1 MNERKKILYAV
12 LVCVL
17 IALIASAIGIY
28 LLYTVAIERDGEE
41 LAAVAQ
47 TQARLIEAVARYD
60 SRHTGRGTPRG
71 EVPQVT
77 LDQIRDS
84 FRQYEGIGN
93 TGEFLLGRRVGKDM
107 VYVTWQRKNETA
119 HPKIVPHD
127 ASTPMRRALSG
138 QSGTTIARDYRGVEV
153 LAAYEAIREFNLG
166 VVAKIDLAEVR
177 APYQKAAA
185 IATALAVLM
194 VLLCVFLILRVSS
207 PIIRRLQA
215 SESRVRAIVDSAAD
229 AIITIDDKGM
239 VESFNAAAERIFGYT
254 PEEVVGQNVNM
265 LMPEPYH
272 SEHDSYLESYH
283 ATGQPKVIGKG
294 CSVTA
299 RRKGGAVFHVDL
311 IINEMR
317 LDGVRKFVGIVRDT
331 TERVKAQEAL
341 RESESRYR
349 HIVEGAQEGIWQIDA
364 DSRTTFVNRKMADML
379 GYSVAEM
386 QGQPI
391 FAFMDEET
399 KAIAAHNV
407 ERRRQGI
414 AEEHEFKFR
423 RKDGSEI
430 WALLNTNPAFDEQG
444 RYAGAFAMVADIT
457 ERKRTE
463 RALRESEARLKEA
476 QRIAQVGNWNL
487 DLVNNELRWSD
498 EIYRIFE
505 IDPSKFGAS
514 YEAFLNAIHPE
525 DREFVNRAYTDS
537 VKDKTPYTS
546 VHRLLMK
553 DGRVKHVQERCET
566 FYDPDGRP
574 LLSVGTVQ
582 DVTERMQA
590 EAEMQKL
597 SRALEQTADA
607 VSITDR
613 NGIIEYINPAF
624 EATTGYR
631 KDEVLGR
638 KPSMLK
644 SGKQGSDFYKMLWMT
659 ILAGKIFSEVFVNR
673 RKDGSLY
680 YEEKTITPLKDAQG
694 NITHFVATGKDISER
709 MQAQERLQFMAQHDV
724 LTELPNR
731 ALFLD
736 RLKQALARARMHRRL
751 VAVLFLD
758 LDRFKNIN
766 DTLGHQIGD
775 LLLQEISHRFLK
787 AVRDGDTVARLS
799 GDEFAFLLEDV
810 PTDEDIS
817 FIAEKILDSLKP
829 VFLIDGHD
837 LFVSASIG
845 ISLYPN
851 DGEET
856 GTLLRNADVAMYRAK
871 DMGKNNYQF
880 YSAEMSVKAFERLSL
895 ESSLRRALER
905 EEFLLYYQPQVDV
918 QTGKILGVEAL
929 LRWQHPDLGL
939 VPPNDFIA
947 LLEENGLIV
956 PVGEWVMRKACA
968 QVRDWHKAGWDH
980 LSVAVNLSARQ
991 FNAPGLVEMVE
1002 RTTSELGFQRDR
1014 LELEITESVIMRHAQ
1029 VTIDALETLSRMGVQ
1044 LAVDDFGTGYS
1055 SLSYLRRFPIDTLK
1069 IDGSFIRD
1077 IPHDPDDSA
1086 ITTAIIV
1093 MAQSLKLK
1101 VVAEGVETEEQLR
1114 YLREHGCHAMQGY
1127 LFSKPLPAAELTL
1140 LLNDQKTRA

>member
-1 MNERKKILYAV
+1 VNDRKKILYAI
-12 LVCVL
+12 LVCAL
-17 IALIASAIGIY
+17 TALIACATGIY
-28 LLYTVAIERDGEE
+28 LMYTAALGDTANH
-41 LAAVAQ
+41 LATLTKTQ
-47 TQARLIEAVARYD
+47 TRLIEAVARYD
-60 SRHTGRGTPRG
+60 ARHAGRGTPAG

-77 LDQIRDS
+77 LGQVLDS
-84 FRQYEGIGN
+84 FSQYEGIGE
-93 TGEFLLGRRVGKDM
+93 TGEFLLGRIEGGSIVLLA
-107 VYVTWQRKNETA
+107 YQRQGAAA
-119 HPKIVPHD
+119 HPKAVPFHG
-127 ASTPMRRALSG
+127 AAAEPMRRALSH
-138 QSGTTIARDYRGVEV
+138 QSGTMIGFDYRGMQV
-153 LAAYEAIREFNLG
+153 LAAYESAKDLNFG
-166 VVAKIDLAEVR
+166 VVAKVDLSEIR
-177 APYQKAAA
+177 APFLRAAA
-185 IATALAVLM
+185 VAGILAIFV
-194 VLLCVFLILRVSS
+194 VLLCTALVLRAAN

-229 AIITIDDKGM
+229 AIITIDSKGM
-239 VESFNAAAERIFGYT
+239 VESFNVAAERIFGYT
-254 PEEVVGQNVNM
+254 PEEVIGRNVNK

-272 SEHDSYLESYH
+272 SEHDTYLRNYLH
-283 ATGQPKVIGKG
+283 TGQPKVIGKG
-294 CSVTA
+294 CSATA
-299 RRKGGAVFHVDL
+299 RRKDGSVFHIDL
-311 IINEMR
+311 IISEMHA
-317 LDGVRKFVGIVRDT
+317 DGVRKFVGMVRDT
-331 TERVKAQEAL
+331 TERVKGQEAL
-341 RESESRYR
+341 RESESKYR
-349 HIVEGAQEGIWQIDA
+349 HIVETSQEGIWQIDA
-364 DSRTTFVNRKMADML
+364 DNRTTFVNQKMADML

-386 QGQPI
+386 QGQPL
-391 FAFMDEET
+391 FAFMDEEA

-407 ERRRQGI
+407 ERRRQGV
-414 AEEHEFKFR
+414 AEEHEFRFR
-423 RKDGSEI
+423 RKDGSEM
-430 WALLNTNPAFDEQG
+430 WVLLNTNPAFDEQG
-444 RYAGAFAMVADIT
+444 RYTGAFAMVADIT
-457 ERKRTE
+457 ERKRAE
-463 RALRESEARLKEA
+463 QALRESEARLKEA
-476 QRIAQVGNWNL
+476 QRIALIGNWSL
-487 DLVNNELRWSD
+487 DLVSNELRWSD
-498 EIYRIFE
+498 EIYRIFD
-505 IDPSKFGAS
+505 IDPNKFGAS
-514 YEAFLNAIHPE
+514 YEAFLKAIHPE

-537 VKDKTPYTS
+537 VKNKTPYTI
-546 VHRLLMK
+546 VHRLRMK
-553 DGRVKHVQERCET
+553 DGLVKHVQERCET
-566 FYDPDGRP
+566 VYDPDGRP
-574 LLSVGTVQ
+574 LRSIGTVQ
-582 DVTERMQA
+582 DITERMQA

-607 VSITDR
+607 VTITDR

-631 KDEVLGR
+631 KDEILGR
-638 KPSMLK
+638 KPSLLK
-644 SGKQGSDFYKMLWMT
+644 SGKQGPDFYKMLWTT

-673 RKDGSLY
+673 RKDGTLY
-680 YEEKTITPLKDAQG
+680 YEEKTITPLRDAQG

-775 LLLQEISHRFLK
+775 LLLQEIAHRFLK

-799 GDEFAFLLEDV
+799 GDEFAFLLEDM
-810 PTDEDIS
+810 PTGEGIS
-817 FIAEKILDSLKP
+817 FIAEKVLDSLKP

-895 ESSLRRALER
+895 ESSLRRAVER

-939 VPPNDFIA
+939 VAPNEFIA

-980 LSVAVNLSARQ
+980 LGVAVNLSARQ

-1002 RTTSELGFQRDR
+1002 RTTSELGFKRER

-1069 IDGSFIRD
+1069 IDSSFIRD
-1077 IPHDPDDSA
+1077 IPDDPDDSA

-1114 YLREHGCHAMQGY
+1114 YLREHGCHVMQGY
-1127 LFSKPLPAAELTL
+1127 LFSKPLPAEEMTIL
-1140 LLNDQKTRA
+1140 LSK

>member
-1 MNERKKILYAV
+1 MTEQKRVLYAV
-12 LVCVL
+12 LICVL
-17 IALIASAIGIY
+17 IALIASAAGIY
-28 LLYTVAIERDGEE
+28 LLYSAAIERVGEQLE
-41 LAAVAQ
+41 ATVK

-77 LDQIRDS
+77 LEQIRDS
-84 FRQYEGIGN
+84 FSQYQGIGN
-93 TGEFLLGRRVGKDM
+93 TGEFLLGRRVGDDI
-107 VYVTWQRKNETA
+107 VYIAWQRNSDTT
-119 HPKIVPHD
+119 HPKIVPRG
-127 ASTPMRRALSG
+127 ASMPMQLAISG
-138 QSGTTIARDYRGVEV
+138 QSGITIARDYRGVKV
-153 LAAYEAIREFNLG
+153 LAAYEAIKEFNLG

-177 APYQKAAA
+177 APYQTAAA
-185 IATALAVLM
+185 IAMALAVLT
-194 VLLCVFLILRVSS
+194 VLLCAFLIVRVTN

-229 AIITIDDKGM
+229 AIITIDDKGT
-239 VESFNAAAERIFGYT
+239 VESFNVAAERIFGYA
-254 PEEVVGQNVNM
+254 PADVIGRNVKM

-272 SEHDSYLESYH
+272 SEHDSYLQNYH
-283 ATGQPKVIGKG
+283 ATGQPKVIGRG

-299 RRKGGAVFHVDL
+299 RRKDGSEFHVDL
-311 IINEMR
+311 IINEMHA
-317 LDGVRKFVGIVRDT
+317 DGVRKFVGMVRDT
-331 TERVKAQEAL
+331 TERVRAQEAL
-341 RESESRYR
+341 RESEM
-349 HIVEGAQEGIWQIDA
+349 W
-364 DSRTTFVNRKMADML
+364 
-379 GYSVAEM
+379 
-386 QGQPI
+386 
-391 FAFMDEET
+391 
-399 KAIAAHNV
+399 
-407 ERRRQGI
+407 
-414 AEEHEFKFR
+414 
-423 RKDGSEI
+423 
-430 WALLNTNPAFDEQG
+430 
-444 RYAGAFAMVADIT
+444 
-457 ERKRTE
+457 
-463 RALRESEARLKEA
+463 LKEA
-476 QRIAQVGNWNL
+476 QRIAQIGNWSL
-487 DLVNNELRWSD
+487 DLVNNGLRWSD

-505 IDPSKFGAS
+505 IDPHEFGAS
-514 YEAFLNAIHPE
+514 YEAFLDVIHPE
-525 DREFVNRAYTDS
+525 DREFVNRAYTGS
-537 VKDKTPYTS
+537 VKNKNPYNI
-546 VHRLLMK
+546 VHRLRMK

-566 FYDPDGRP
+566 FYDPAGRP
-574 LLSVGTVQ
+574 LRSVGTVQ
-582 DVTERMQA
+582 DITERMQT

-607 VSITDR
+607 VTITDR
-613 NGIIEYINPAF
+613 NGVIEYINPAF
-624 EATTGYR
+624 EVTTGYR
-631 KDEVLGR
+631 KDEALGR
-638 KPSMLK
+638 KPSLLK
-644 SGKQGSDFYKMLWMT
+644 SGKQGPDFYKKLWTT
-659 ILAGKIFSEVFVNR
+659 ILAGKAFSEVFVNR

-680 YEEKTITPLKDAQG
+680 YEEKTITPLRDAQG

-709 MQAQERLQFMAQHDV
+709 VQAQERLQFMAQHDV

-758 LDRFKNIN
+758 LDRFKDIN

-775 LLLQEISHRFLK
+775 LLLQEIANRFIK
-787 AVRDGDTVARLS
+787 AIRDGDTVARLS

-810 PTDEDIS
+810 PTDKDIA
-817 FIAEKILDSLKP
+817 FIAEKILESLKP

-845 ISLYPN
+845 VSLYPN

-880 YSAEMSVKAFERLSL
+880 YSADMSVKAFERLSL

-918 QTGKILGVEAL
+918 QSGKILGVEAL

-939 VPPNDFIA
+939 VMPNDFIA

-956 PVGEWVMRKACA
+956 PVGEWVLRKACA

-1002 RTTSELGFQRDR
+1002 RTTSELGFNRER

-1069 IDGSFIRD
+1069 IDSSFIRD
-1077 IPHDPDDSA
+1077 IPHDLDDSA

-1101 VVAEGVETEEQLR
+1101 VIAEGVETEEQLR

-1127 LFSKPLPAAELTL
+1127 LFSKPLPAEEMTAL
-1140 LLNDQKTRA
+1140 LKKK